1 MNKNKKF
8 ILWFKDL
15 TIKDVPLVGGKNAS
29 LGEMYRNLTKKGIN
43 VSDGFAVTAYAY
55 RYLLDKAKIK
65 NRIRK
70 ILKFALNE
78 INMPISYFN
87 VHKLC
92 QQVKLSYIP
101 KLDNLI
107 NLIKENGYKAS
118 RTHFDFLSIKTN
130 MRIDDL
136 KSLLIKIEK

>member
-1 MNKNKKF
+1 LHQKSYVEELDIINEKF
-8 ILWFKDL
+8 NF
-15 TIKDVPLVGGKNAS
+15 
-29 LGEMYRNLTKKGIN
+29 RN
-43 VSDGFAVTAYAY
+43 
-55 RYLLDKAKIK
+55 K

-70 ILKFALNE
+70 VLKFALNE

-87 VHKLC
+87 IHKLC
-92 QQVKLSYIP
+92 QQVKLSHIP
-101 KLDNLI
+101 KLENI
-107 NLIKENGYKAS
+107 IKIIEENGFNAS